1 MNELDRLMAEE
12 HWQRARRKLLYDEV
26 VCLIR
31 RCTVNMLSFDE
42 VQADLHLRQKVNRGL
57 QTIPLDSIQGSVG
70 RFNDFTNAFLPRSQH
85 LHDRW
90 INVDVALKRGKTP
103 PIDVYQVGDAYFIVD
118 GNHRVSAAHQQG
130 WTEIEAYVTEFVSS
144 VELSSAADLDELL
157 VKSEQVAFLE
167 QIGPVPE
174 EIAHSLTFTCSGCY
188 ADITTQVEHY
198 RRSAEVLEGRPVTGR
213 EAFERWHHEVYAP
226 TIAAIHSH
234 GLMEQFPERTEADL
248 FIWAQQ
254 NGTALEAIVLEETAD

>member
-1 MNELDRLMAEE
+1 MNKYERLLAEE
-12 HWQRARRKLLYDEV
+12 HWQRARRKVLYDEV

-57 QTIPLDSIQGSVG
+57 QTISLDSIQGSVG
-70 RFNDFTNAFLPRSQH
+70 RFNDFTNAFLPRSEH

-103 PIDVYQVGDAYFIVD
+103 PIDVYQVGDTYFIVD
-118 GNHRVSAAHQQG
+118 GNHRVSAARQEG
-130 WTEIEAYVTEFVSS
+130 WTEIEAYVTEFVTP
-144 VELSSAADLDELL
+144 VEPGSAAELDEQL
-157 VKSEQVAFLE
+157 VGSEQAAFFE
-167 QIGPVPE
+167 QIGPVADD
-174 EIAHSLTFTCSGCY
+174 INQSLVFTCSGCY
-188 ADITTQVEHY
+188 EDVTAQVENH
-198 RRSAEVLEGRPVTGR
+198 RRSMEALEGRPVTGR
-213 EAFERWHHEVYAP
+213 EAIENWYQEVYAP

-234 GLMEQFPERTEADL
+234 GLMEQFPKRTEADL

-254 NGTALEAIVLEETAD
+254 NGNALEEIVLKETEE